1 MFSRTAA
8 QAYVKYVRS
17 GSTENE
23 AFARPHK
30 FGSNGAQYTMMDWDK
45 LRIFHTVATAKSFT
59 RAGEVMN
66 LSQSA
71 ISRQISALEED
82 LQVSLFHRHARGL
95 MLSEQGEILFR
106 TVSDILTRLSAA
118 ENALLESKER
128 PRGPLKITAPVAI
141 GTTWLT
147 PRMREFCDSYPEIT
161 PTLLVDDRELDLTM
175 READVAIRLWP
186 AKHPDLVQK
195 KLTVLNNS
203 VYASND
209 YLRSYGVPKKP
220 EDLSNHRLVV
230 FGEDL
235 RQPFAEVNWILSEG
249 LAKGEE
255 PRSPSFKINSLYGMF
270 KAVQSSIG
278 IAGLPDYMAKN
289 APGISR
295 VLPEMNGPTTDV
307 YFIYSVELRNSK
319 RVRVFKEFIERKL
332 AEDGLV
338 KNVV

>member
-1 MFSRTAA
+1 
-8 QAYVKYVRS
+8 
-17 GSTENE
+17 
-23 AFARPHK
+23 
-30 FGSNGAQYTMMDWDK
+30 MMDWDK

-59 RAGEVMN
+59 RAGEIMN

-71 ISRQISALEED
+71 ISRQISALEES

-209 YLRSYGVPKKP
+209 YLRTFGIPKTAA
-220 EDLSNHRLVV
+220 DLAGHRLIV
-230 FGEDL
+230 FGEDA
-235 RQPFAEVNWILSEG
+235 RQPFAEVNWILTAG
-249 LAKGEE
+249 LGKNAEE
-255 PRSPSFKINSLYGMF
+255 RRPAFKINSLYGMF

-295 VLPEMNGPTTDV
+295 VLPELSGPTTDV
-307 YFIYSVELRNSK
+307 YFIYSMELRNSK
-319 RVRVFKEFIERKL
+319 RIKVFKDFITRKL
-332 AEDGLV
+332 AEDGLIS
-338 KNVV
+338 KLE